1 MTTAQKLNTISQ
13 TDVDFFWEHGY
24 LHIPQLFTP
33 DEIDELSDEMDRL
46 MEEWAMRDAAWS
58 GDWRREYMD
67 EATEKISQLWAM
79 HDLWY
84 YSAAW
89 MRAVTHPRLVG
100 AMVDLLGPDVELHHS
115 TMHVKPPETGHPFP
129 MHQDNAFYQHTDN
142 RYIDTL
148 VHLDDTC
155 HENGEIRFMDGSFKL
170 GPLSHVL
177 KTRDGDECTPHL
189 PTDQYSL
196 ADTVSVPAKRGDLV
210 CFNIFEIHGSH
221 INTTDVPR
229 RLVRV
234 GYRHP
239 ENMQICG
246 QSHNRPSW
254 IVAGQ
259 RHCIGDQ
266 QGFST
271 EV

>member
-1 MTTAQKLNTISQ
+1 
-13 TDVDFFWEHGY
+13 
-24 LHIPQLFTP
+24 
-33 DEIDELSDEMDRL
+33 
-46 MEEWAMRDAAWS
+46 
-58 GDWRREYMD
+58 
-67 EATEKISQLWAM
+67 
-79 HDLWY
+79 
-84 YSAAW
+84 
-89 MRAVTHPRLVG
+89 
-100 AMVDLLGPDVELHHS
+100 MVDLLGPDVELHHS

-155 HENGEIRFMDGSFKL
+155 HENGEIRFMDGSFRL

-196 ADTVSVPAKRGDLV
+196 ADTVAVPAKRGDLV

>member
-46 MEEWAMRDAAWS
+46 MEEWAMRDAGWS

-67 EATEKISQLWAM
+67 EATEEVSQLWAM

-89 MRAVTHPRLVG
+89 MRSVTHPRLVG
-100 AMVDLLGPDVELHHS
+100 AMVDLLGPDVEVHHS

-142 RYIDTL
+142 RDIDTL

-155 HENGEIRFMDGSFKL
+155 HENGEIRLIYTKSKANKANGLTKIVVGQEF
-170 GPLSHVL
+170 
-177 KTRDGDECTPHL
+177 RDFLEQNGIIELHATELHSIEL
-189 PTDQYSL
+189 
-196 ADTVSVPAKRGDLV
+196 
-210 CFNIFEIHGSH
+210 
-221 INTTDVPR
+221 
-229 RLVRV
+229 
-234 GYRHP
+234 
-239 ENMQICG
+239 
-246 QSHNRPSW
+246 QSML
-254 IVAGQ
+254 
-259 RHCIGDQ
+259 
-266 QGFST
+266 
-271 EV
+271 